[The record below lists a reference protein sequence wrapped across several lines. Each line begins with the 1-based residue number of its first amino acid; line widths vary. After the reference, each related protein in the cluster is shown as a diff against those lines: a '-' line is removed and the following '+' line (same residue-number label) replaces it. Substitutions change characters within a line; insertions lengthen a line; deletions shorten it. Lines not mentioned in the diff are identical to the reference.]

1 MYKFIDLYTS
11 IVRPCF
17 RYEGLLSCQAWGL
30 RCREASGWLQA
41 KFYLKFMGMNL
52 EWMALLLN
60 GTISLSLF
68 QYKDSRQ
75 ITQTY
80 DSCQTIGSIIESWC
94 CCYYNH
100 WFVPVV
106 VAFVKAHLFG
116 AESHSTLE
124 WMNSVHQ
131 RWRVIIYSRL
141 LNFAHLTE
149 LLQTSRWISKEV
161 RICSTFLFYSDQL

>member
-1 MYKFIDLYTS
+1 MTRLS
-11 IVRPCF
+11 IHKCTNSLISVVFSCFAMRDSFLARP
-17 RYEGLLSCQAWGL
+17 GDWGAGRPL
-30 RCREASGWLQA
+30 ADFKS
-41 KFYLKFMGMNL
+41 MTMNL
-52 EWMALLLN
+52 KWMALLLN
-60 GTISLSLF
+60 GTISLPLF
-68 QYKDSRQ
+68 QYEDSRQ
-75 ITQTY
+75 NTQTY

-94 CCYYNH
+94 WYYYNH

-106 VAFVKAHLFG
+106 VAFVKAHRFA

-131 RWRVIIYSRL
+131 GWRVIIYSRL

-161 RICSTFLFYSDQL
+161 RRCSTFLFYSDKL